1 MNTLLEV
8 RSGPAYYA
16 CKANVLENLEVK
28 LSRGNIRKVLVI
40 HGRKSWEVT
49 EPFFPSLENIETI
62 FFTYSG
68 ECSDPEIERVKKAA
82 LEHGADALIGIG
94 GGKLLDLAKSAGNSL
109 QKEIILIPT
118 LASTCAA
125 WTPLSVI
132 YDDNGSYLRY
142 DIHEKSTWMLFIE
155 PGILLNSPINYLRAG
170 IGDTLAK
177 WYEGNALAEK
187 LATKSVCI
195 ELAHLA
201 ARQCQ
206 EVLLTYGEEAL
217 ADLEKGKW
225 TDALQRVIETNII
238 TSGLVGG
245 FGGQYLRVAGAHSIH
260 NGMTSITQAHHL
272 LHGEKVAYGIL
283 VQLVLEGKFSEIKQL
298 LPIYQVLKLPMT
310 LLDIGL
316 TVEHKAEL
324 QQIAAHSVKEGEDI
338 HLLFP
343 DINKEKVAAAME
355 NLEILTNHASPSMD

>member
-28 LSRGNIRKVLVI
+28 LGKGNIRKVLVI
-40 HGRKSWEVT
+40 HGRKSWEVA

-62 FFTYSG
+62 FFTYGG

-132 YDDNGSYLRY
+132 YDDNGSYVRY
-142 DIHEKSTWMLFIE
+142 DIHEKSTWMLLIE

-206 EVLLTYGEEAL
+206 EILLTYGEEAL

-260 NGMTSITQAHHL
+260 NGMSSITQAHHL

-324 QQIAAHSVKEGEDI
+324 QQIAAHSVKEGEEI

-355 NLEILTNHASPSMD
+355 NLEILTNHAGPSMD